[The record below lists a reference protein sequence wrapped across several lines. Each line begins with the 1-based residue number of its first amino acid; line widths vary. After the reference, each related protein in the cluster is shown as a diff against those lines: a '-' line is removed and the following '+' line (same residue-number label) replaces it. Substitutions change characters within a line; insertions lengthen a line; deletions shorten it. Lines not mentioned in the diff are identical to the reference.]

1 VESNQ
6 HSLTEVEAGAD
17 TVGKLLS
24 AIRDERAGLVLGLV
38 HDGRFVLG
46 IGEDP
51 VVARGDHLLI
61 AQPAHHR

>member
-1 VESNQ
+1 MRN
-6 HSLTEVEAGAD
+6 
-17 TVGKLLS
+17 
-24 AIRDERAGLVLGLV
+24 GLV